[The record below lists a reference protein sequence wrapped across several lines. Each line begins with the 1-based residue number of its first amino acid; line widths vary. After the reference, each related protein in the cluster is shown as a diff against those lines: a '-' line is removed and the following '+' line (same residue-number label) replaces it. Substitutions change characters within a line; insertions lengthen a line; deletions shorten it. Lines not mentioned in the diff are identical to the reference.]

1 MKKLT
6 KNIITSISDSDIIL
20 PQKKLTNKV
29 SIYQNY
35 YNHSIRRTLI
45 INCQLSLIQFKKNR
59 IDFYSKLFSEY
70 LNFYILDR
78 KMKYWWL

>member
-35 YNHSIRRTLI
+35 YNHSIRRRKLI
-45 INCQLSLIQFKKNR
+45 INCQLSLIQFKTNC

-70 LNFYILDR
+70 LSFYTLDS
-78 KMKYWWL
+78 KMK